1 MYKLVISD
9 DEGRT
14 TVVPL
19 LRDEIT
25 IGREEGNTIR
35 LTERNV
41 SRSHARLVRRNGS
54 YTVEDLGSYNGI
66 KLNGERIEEERSL
79 EAGDH
84 LLIGDYDLAY
94 QTEDATSQTPPP
106 PKVSSEPPARLV
118 AIDEPIAG
126 AEFLLNRELIRIGRS
141 EDLYISIDHK
151 SISHEH
157 AELQIEDGKV
167 TVFDLDSANG
177 IRINGTET
185 SRAILEPGDVL
196 EIGVIRFRFVP
207 QRAAQSLAPAVEEE
221 APAQVSKPTRRLPLA
236 LTLFTGVVVVGGGA
250 IYVTMQGGRLPR
262 PDFGFGSASES
273 GEVAEVES
281 PPPPEEVPL
290 EVKEAELEVEERV
303 APVTFETALSGCRTA
318 LRTGE
323 WSAALQ
329 QGRAALRL
337 KAQSSAARRCVQRA
351 RAGIEDQAELEEA
364 VAELRADR
372 VESSY
377 SLVAGLPIKS
387 PLRDTDAFREIQAE
401 YVLAHLSY
409 GKRAL
414 RNGEIAKAKREAKLV
429 LDVRGLP
436 PSDRREARRL
446 LSRARQAAAKSSAGA
461 DKSTSRRSD
470 RIEEARA
477 CVERGDNDCV
487 IRVLEN
493 GGARTP
499 SSLALLIETYRAT
512 GNTAAAKGHMRTFV
526 RRYPR
531 NARTP
536 RYQEMLQTE

>member
-66 KLNGERIEEERSL
+66 KVNGERIEEERSL

-84 LLIGDYDLAY
+84 VLIGDYDLAY

-106 PKVSSEPPARLV
+106 PKESSEPPARLV

-126 AEFLLNRELIRIGRS
+126 AEFLLNRDLIRIGRS
-141 EDLYISIDHK
+141 EDLDISIDHK

-157 AELQIEDGKV
+157 AELQIENGKV

-185 SRAILEPGDVL
+185 SRAILEAGDVL
-196 EIGVIRFRFVP
+196 EIGVIRFRFVA
-207 QRAAQSLAPAVEEE
+207 QRTAQSLAPAVEEE
-221 APAQVSKPTRRLPLA
+221 APAPTSKRTRRWPLA
-236 LTLFTGVVVVGGGA
+236 LTVLTGVVVFGGGA
-250 IYVTMQGGRLPR
+250 IYVTMQGGGLTR
-262 PDFGFGSASES
+262 PDFGLGLASES
-273 GEVAEVES
+273 GELAKAEDPF
-281 PPPPEEVPL
+281 PPPQVPMQVEEAQP
-290 EVKEAELEVEERV
+290 EVEERV
-303 APVTFETALSGCRTA
+303 APVTFEGALAGCRKA
-318 LRTGE
+318 LRAGE
-323 WSAALQ
+323 WSDALQ

-351 RAGIEDQAELEEA
+351 RAGIEHEAKLQEA

-372 VESSY
+372 VESAY
-377 SLVAGLPIKS
+377 SLVAGFPIKS
-387 PLRDTDAFREIQAE
+387 PLRDTDEFLEIQAE

-429 LDVRGLP
+429 LAVRGLP
-436 PSDRREARRL
+436 PSDRRDARRL
-446 LSRARQAAAKSSAGA
+446 LSRARQAAATSAVGAVKSS
-461 DKSTSRRSD
+461 SRRPD
-470 RIEEARA
+470 PIEEARA
-477 CVERGDNDCV
+477 CVARGDNDCV